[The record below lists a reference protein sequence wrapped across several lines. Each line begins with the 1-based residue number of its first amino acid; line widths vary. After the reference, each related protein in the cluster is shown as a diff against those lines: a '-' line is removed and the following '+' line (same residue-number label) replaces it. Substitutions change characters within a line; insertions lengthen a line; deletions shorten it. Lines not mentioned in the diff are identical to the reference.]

1 MAVTAGSP
9 LQTRQAAAQ
18 EEAIP
23 GAAPGQDGKPDHQ
36 PGDHGTPRGVRGVGC
51 VGQKPLRELKPTIFL
66 SWTLSQ
72 RLWNGS
78 GLEAKEKLYWE
89 PDTL

>member
-9 LQTRQAAAQ
+9 LQTGQAAAQ

-36 PGDHGTPRGVRGVGC
+36 PGDHGRPSGSQGC
-51 VGQKPLRELKPTIFL
+51 GLCRPEAPQRTETHHFPFL
-66 SWTLSQ
+66 DL
-72 RLWNGS
+72 
-78 GLEAKEKLYWE
+78 
-89 PDTL
+89 